1 MSSYLSEQ
9 LPKWLI
15 WPIAIF
21 FSLFVICLAVG
32 LLFYDIPQFLG
43 NLLAGLAGVFLS
55 FAIALL
61 FVDNLIEHYRK
72 QQWAKVRNYTL
83 GAIAAHL
90 CDLATAEIFVF
101 FELDSFDFTPI
112 FEGRNIPN
120 QESVVTFQTLTD
132 ELRGIRGDI
141 GKKSPSDVT
150 VELYESAKWDL
161 DQIQL
166 VLTPRV
172 IQSYAEQDL
181 IDVLIEFDQARR
193 ELHNGVIGHK
203 LVSTQSAFPA
213 LISLV
218 EVSGKLYGT
227 LCKYWQVNR
236 D

>member
-15 WPIAIF
+15 WPISIF
-21 FSLFVICLAVG
+21 FGLFLICFVVG
-32 LLFYDIPQFLG
+32 LSFYDIPQFLG

-61 FVDNLIEHYRK
+61 FVDNLVDHYRK

-90 CDLATAEIFVF
+90 SDFATAEIYVLFQV
-101 FELDSFDFTPI
+101 DGFDFTPI
-112 FEGRNIPN
+112 FEGRNTPY
-120 QESVVTFQTLTD
+120 QECAITFQALAD
-132 ELRGIRGDI
+132 ELRKIKGDI
-141 GKKSPSDVT
+141 GNKSPSDVT

-227 LCKYWQVNR
+227 LCKYWQVNK